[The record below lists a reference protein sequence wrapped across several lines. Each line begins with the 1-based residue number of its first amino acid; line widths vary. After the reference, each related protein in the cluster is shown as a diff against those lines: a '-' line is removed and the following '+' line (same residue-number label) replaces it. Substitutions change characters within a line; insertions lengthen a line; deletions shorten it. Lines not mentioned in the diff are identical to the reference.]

1 MVEAGVLQE
10 NDRVEL
16 VEGALVDM
24 MPISA
29 EHDGALAWLT
39 RHFARV
45 DAQEWDSVVAAP
57 RELLREQVS
66 A

>member
-1 MVEAGVLQE
+1 
-10 NDRVEL
+10 
-16 VEGALVDM
+16 M